1 MSSRKQFGMS
11 IISSCLLDNGYLIQ
25 SCLDCCN
32 KKDGEYI
39 AKYTPSVDILLQVI
53 EQNSGKGLILPEK
66 IVSSSGSVLVMV
78 FDNFVIKLFQS
89 QHTFNKVATVLNCTY
104 KSRCDFIIKMKDCV
118 SIQNEKIQIHAIVT
132 EKLTPI
138 VTYAGNNRML
148 DLKNNEIFK
157 LFQDI
162 GIALDV
168 IHYFGYTQGDC
179 TFDNIGRIGD
189 KFVLFD
195 FNCTGKIEVRNDDLA
210 FLVKSAK
217 FNLKKTDKR
226 VKDFLEY
233 VSLSKKTETFL
244 SRIEEYCE
252 EYDIEIK

>member
-11 IISSCLLDNGYLIQ
+11 IISSCLFDNGYLTQ

-32 KKDGEYI
+32 KKDGKYI

-89 QHTFNKVATVLNCTY
+89 QHTFNKVATVLNCAY
-104 KSRCDFIIKMKDCV
+104 ESRCDFIIKIKDCV

-162 GIALDV
+162 GTALDV

-195 FNCTGKIEVRNDDLA
+195 FNCAGKIEVRNDDLD
-210 FLVKSAK
+210 FLIKSAK
-217 FNLKKTDKR
+217 FNLKK
-226 VKDFLEY
+226 KDEKIKEFLEY

-244 SRIEEYCE
+244 SRIEQYCE